1 MGMYKSNLSPEQEKA
16 RSNVESVDAF
26 LARGGKIENVNG
38 KQRDKSLK
46 VNNGKIDAQALLD
59 AAIKNGQEKEVIAF
73 LESQGIKVD

>member
-1 MGMYKSNLSPEQEKA
+1 
-16 RSNVESVDAF
+16 